1 MGGSQKPLAPK
12 RNKTQKRKPPNQGA
26 AFLFSAIIPHHSY
39 DTDLPNP
46 FLALPD
52 LFRQGGLTFTPL

>member
-26 AFLFSAIIPHHSY
+26 AFLFTAIIAQSPY

-52 LFRQGGLTFTPL
+52 VFR